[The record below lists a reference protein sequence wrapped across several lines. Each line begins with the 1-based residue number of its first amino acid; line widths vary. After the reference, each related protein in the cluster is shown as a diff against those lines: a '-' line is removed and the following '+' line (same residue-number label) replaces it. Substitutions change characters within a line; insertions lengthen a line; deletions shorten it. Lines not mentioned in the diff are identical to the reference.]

1 MSHMYFIPILTT
13 ALIYTHEALSLSS
26 LLSCTSLNKEAKLGE
41 DIHSNSKVTMDESFL
56 HY

>member
-1 MSHMYFIPILTT
+1 MCFIPILTT
-13 ALIYTHEALSLSS
+13 ALIYTREALSLSS

-41 DIHSNSKVTMDESFL
+41 DIHSNSKVTTDESFL